1 MEYKNILMFATSNR
15 GKVESA
21 NKYFEGK
28 IQFLPCDFAFHEIRS
43 NNLDEIAIAK
53 VLEAYEI
60 TKTPTIALDAGFCI
74 KVLHDFPGSYVNY
87 VLSTINIDGL
97 LKLMDG
103 VADRECC
110 FKQCLAYYDG
120 KEEPKVFWGNH
131 QGILSEKKKGNIGSE
146 DWSELSHIFIP
157 KGFDKTL
164 AEMSKEE
171 RALARIRNDNNISA
185 FEEFKS
191 WYVDYLASESR
202 YRELQC
208 EQQWKRVCD
217 YIIEEKLMAKISYET
232 WIRPLK
238 IKECTSEC
246 LRIEYVDDMVSDI
259 HKDTVRYIKSRYGKL
274 IFETYNLCTESN
286 VQRIE
291 CCGQAFL

>member
-1 MEYKNILMFATSNR
+1 M
-15 GKVESA
+15 
-21 NKYFEGK
+21 
-28 IQFLPCDFAFHEIRS
+28 
-43 NNLDEIAIAK
+43 
-53 VLEAYEI
+53 
-60 TKTPTIALDAGFCI
+60 
-74 KVLHDFPGSYVNY
+74 
-87 VLSTINIDGL
+87 
-97 LKLMDG
+97 
-103 VADRECC
+103 
-110 FKQCLAYYDG
+110 
-120 KEEPKVFWGNH
+120 
-131 QGILSEKKKGNIGSE
+131 LSEKKKGNIGSE

-157 KGFDKTL
+157 KGFDKSL

-171 RALARIRNDNNISA
+171 RALARTRNDNNISA

-238 IKECTSEC
+238 IKECTREC
-246 LRIEYVDDMVSDI
+246 LYIERVDDMVSDI
-259 HKDTVRYIKSRYGKL
+259 HKDIVRYIKSRYGKL
-274 IFETYNLCTESN
+274 ILETYNLCTESN

-291 CCGQAFL
+291 FVCKS